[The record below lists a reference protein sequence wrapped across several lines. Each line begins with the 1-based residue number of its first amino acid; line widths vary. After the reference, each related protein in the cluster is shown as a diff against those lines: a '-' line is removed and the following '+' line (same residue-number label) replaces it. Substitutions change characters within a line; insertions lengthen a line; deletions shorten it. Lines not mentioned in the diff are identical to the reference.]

1 MLPDLL
7 VAWRLTM
14 NRTIIPSVL
23 SLTFWIL
30 PASGHAADPAAQLKA
45 GAIVAFSM
53 PTGAGP
59 WPGRAMGVVN
69 ASAEVVQEVLAN
81 VSDYKAFIPRIT
93 ASRQV
98 KPGRFVVE
106 LDLPWPVNKTWAY
119 VVVSKGERQGVRFV
133 QWKMLNGTLRS
144 YEGTAWIQPWGD
156 KTLLTYQMLA
166 VPKTAAPD
174 SMISGGLRDAASTV
188 IESVR
193 KQTAKLLKQGT
204 IRVAAGGAAS

>member
-1 MLPDLL
+1 M
-7 VAWRLTM
+7 RM
-14 NRTIIPSVL
+14 TIIPAIL
-23 SLTFWIL
+23 SLTFL
-30 PASGHAADPAAQLKA
+30 FSSSVQAADPVAQLKS

-59 WPGRAMGVVN
+59 WPGRAMGVIN
-69 ASAEVVQEVLAN
+69 ASATVVQDVLAN
-81 VSDYKAFIPRIT
+81 VADYKGFIPRIT
-93 ASRQV
+93 SSRQV

-119 VVVSKGERQGVRFV
+119 VVVNTGERQGVRFV
-133 QWKMLNGTLRS
+133 QWKMLNGTLKS

-193 KQTAKLLKQGT
+193 KQAAKRVKQST
-204 IRVAAGGAAS
+204 IRVAGGGAAS